1 MTETRTMAKPQ
12 ASYPDLKDKTV
23 LVTGGG
29 SGIGASTVEA
39 FVEQGCRVAFFDVQE
54 EVSRKFADSL
64 AAKGPKPLFL
74 PCNVADISALREAI
88 QEVEGKLGAVKIL
101 VNNAAN
107 DQRHEPEDV
116 TPEYWEERL
125 RINLHHHFFAAQAVQ
140 PKMAESGGGSII
152 NMGSCSWH
160 LALGVM
166 PAYTTSKAAI
176 EGITVSLAR
185 AYGKDRI
192 RVNCVV
198 PGSVRTERQVKEI
211 ITPEYEEF
219 IVGQQCLPDQI
230 EPEDIS
236 QLVLFLGSDVSRMCT
251 RRNFIMDAG
260 MGA

>member
-1 MTETRTMAKPQ
+1 MTMTELR
-12 ASYPDLKDKTV
+12 ASYPDLKGKTV

-29 SGIGASTVEA
+29 TGIGATTVAA
-39 FVEQGCRVAFFDVQE
+39 FVEQGSQVAFLDIQE
-54 EVSRKFADSL
+54 NASEQLADSL
-64 AAKGPKPLFL
+64 AAKGQKPLFL
-74 PCNVADISALREAI
+74 PCDVTDIPALRETI
-88 QEVEGKLGAVKIL
+88 RTVEAQLGAVKIL

-107 DQRHEPEDV
+107 DQRHEPETV

-160 LALGVM
+160 MGLGFM
-166 PAYTTSKAAI
+166 PAYTTAKAAI
-176 EGITVSLAR
+176 EGVTVSLAR

-192 RVNCVV
+192 RVNCVI
-198 PGSVRTERQVKEI
+198 PGSVRTPRQVKEI

-236 QLVLFLGSDVSRMCT
+236 QLVLFLGSDTSRMCT
-251 RRNFIMDAG
+251 RGNFCMDAG
-260 MGA
+260 IGA